1 MIPMRASVAIAF
13 LALACGEGAPA
24 GDTDAAV
31 AGRASPSI
39 ALDSAVTGD
48 SLVAVPD
55 LLAGACIAG
64 DPAEGE
70 PWRLESVG
78 LPTLEIEGIEALVAR
93 DSARLAA
100 RIARMVDVIPSDTS
114 VADFRG
120 LPVTVRAAW
129 RLAVAE
135 ADTLVVALVVRRV
148 PIESEP
154 LEELF
159 TIVASPGQRQGVRDP
174 LVEGWF
180 VREVGPEEALVAR
193 ELAGAYGRANDLVL
207 AFVEDAEGGVRAALV
222 ERRDGRWRTA
232 WTGPLPSCPA
242 P

>member
-1 MIPMRASVAIAF
+1 MITARAW
-13 LALACGEGAPA
+13 LALALSGLACGERVPA
-24 GDTDAAV
+24 GDVDPEVVRRT
-31 AGRASPSI
+31 ASPITQDS
-39 ALDSAVTGD
+39 AGLDS
-48 SLVAVPD
+48 SLVAVPE
-55 LLAGACIAG
+55 LLVRACIAG
-64 DPAEGE
+64 DPAEGVR
-70 PWRLESVG
+70 WTLDSVA
-78 LPTLEIEGIEALVAR
+78 LADVALEGIETLVPR

-129 RLAVAE
+129 RLAPAE
-135 ADTLVVALVVRRV
+135 GDTVVVAIVVRRV

-159 TIVASPGQRQGVRDP
+159 TIIAAPGQRQGVRDP

-193 ELAGAYGRANDLVL
+193 ELVGAYLRASELVL
-207 AFVEDAEGGVRAALV
+207 AFAEDAERSVRAALV
-222 ERRDGRWRTA
+222 ERRAGRWRA
-232 WTGPLPSCPA
+232 GWRGALPSCSA